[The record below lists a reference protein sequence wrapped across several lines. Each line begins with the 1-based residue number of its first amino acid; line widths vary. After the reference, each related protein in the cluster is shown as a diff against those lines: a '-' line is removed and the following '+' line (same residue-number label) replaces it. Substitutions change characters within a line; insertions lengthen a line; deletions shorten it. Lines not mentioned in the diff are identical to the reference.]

1 MIFKKDQDRHRIDF
15 ETTIGLKIGEC
26 IHTHAYTYKRQTHL
40 TLSILHCVQKGKR
53 KKKALFPANTGNLLQ
68 ISPLVDHHSLSLF
81 LSTNPSSFQT
91 LAVRCSPPFRP
102 WRSAARRVK
111 INASSEPYCVPS
123 SNLSLFTGA

>member
-26 IHTHAYTYKRQTHL
+26 IHTHTYTYKRQTHL

-53 KKKALFPANTGNLLQ
+53 KKKLFSLQ
-68 ISPLVDHHSLSLF
+68 THGIFYRFHPWLTITLF
-81 LSTNPSSFQT
+81 LSFSLLTP
-91 LAVRCSPPFRP
+91 PPFRP